1 MSAQQFGKSSGYEKW
16 HRRLGHTSNREIQE
30 TIKHVI
36 GLEELSQITY
46 EKHTKCA
53 SCMIGKSTLEDYPG
67 EKIRADRP
75 LKQVNIDSFS
85 SSVVSIEGYFHAV
98 VMVDCHTGYRWLYGM
113 KTRDEMLQVVKR
125 WYGDIADL
133 RQKYTLVVVMRDN
146 AGKNK
151 SKEIMEIFD
160 SVGVRNHFSASYEQW
175 QNGLA
180 EAAINSIM
188 RLARTVMAESGLGGR
203 FWFKAAC
210 AGKDARNVTYKQRL
224 GSTPYTCM
232 YGDVKDVSRFRAFGC
247 RAWVHLNSERRENG
261 KHTPRALE
269 AIYLGFEPNTS
280 AWCFFIPERQ
290 TIVGHQPGKV

>member
-125 WYGDIADL
+125 WYGLYYGDHDIAEL
-133 RQKYTLVVVMRDN
+133 RQKHTLVVVMRDK
-146 AGKNK
+146 AG
-151 SKEIMEIFD
+151 
-160 SVGVRNHFSASYEQW
+160 
-175 QNGLA
+175 
-180 EAAINSIM
+180 
-188 RLARTVMAESGLGGR
+188 
-203 FWFKAAC
+203 
-210 AGKDARNVTYKQRL
+210 
-224 GSTPYTCM
+224 
-232 YGDVKDVSRFRAFGC
+232 
-247 RAWVHLNSERRENG
+247 
-261 KHTPRALE
+261 
-269 AIYLGFEPNTS
+269 
-280 AWCFFIPERQ
+280 
-290 TIVGHQPGKV
+290 